1 MSSRNSRGTAS
12 PGGLQRTG
20 QEPGGR
26 HGKAPPASKK
36 AQAGLFKPT
45 APAPIQRAPRTQRK
59 RYGRSELACT
69 DSPYLCP
76 ACHELLYVDTV
87 AMGETCLNRRCTRY
101 TYRGEIFGD
110 LTEHEGPLRAEEL
123 YRESIRGF
131 HNFSQE
137 FLFQKIHEARAV
149 ECSKLFK
156 REGMNTGI
164 VTSLDHLMMQL
175 HGNTAWGASR
185 DYRACRAAF
194 DEYYTNFENLAF
206 FEDILAKNYIPT
218 TIGNPLVIKYQPALK
233 EFFRAYGMF
242 SAGDERNTADPL
254 PFYHIDRKSMGDPSK
269 SAFDLDAI
277 CDNSLPLASMLNYAF
292 KMRRFTSK
300 MHRYPARPE
309 DLAALRSLWE
319 TCQPGSP
326 STVTAEELR
335 KVYEGAVEKNE
346 MSGDF
351 DLFLEDY
358 TSGKAHAPVVVF
370 DGEKYRY
377 DYPSLLLY
385 QVYLSSN
392 NPSRSG
398 TQAETGRTIHEKNRQ
413 CAARHFEAEIRQKLR
428 GDGFDV
434 YPQLDNEQFKPS
446 FDGKRRE
453 FDCIAVDRKCKIIV
467 IVEAKCE
474 GMAPSSMAAGMMVD
488 QLALDKKTGLI
499 AHAKSHHSRREFFRQ
514 HFDDLKRRG
523 LDLQGSFSD
532 YAVRALVVTKHEPL
546 VSRYM
551 DIDIISYKEFLLTNF
566 RFPAAPGSLAGAVP
580 EPARRPSVT
589 QPAGRGGGTA
599 RPHRG
604 AMRGRRG

>member
-1 MSSRNSRGTAS
+1 MEEA
-12 PGGLQRTG
+12 
-20 QEPGGR
+20 
-26 HGKAPPASKK
+26 
-36 AQAGLFKPT
+36 
-45 APAPIQRAPRTQRK
+45 
-59 RYGRSELACT
+59 
-69 DSPYLCP
+69 
-76 ACHELLYVDTV
+76 
-87 AMGETCLNRRCTRY
+87 CLNRGCTRY
-101 TYRGEIFGD
+101 TYRGEIFGN

-123 YRESIRGF
+123 YRESILAF

-137 FLFQKIHEARAV
+137 FLLQKIHEARAV

-156 REGMNTGI
+156 REGMNIGI

-175 HGNTAWGASR
+175 HGNTAWGVSR
-185 DYRACRAAF
+185 DYRACRVAF
-194 DEYYTNFENLAF
+194 DEYYTNFENMEF

-218 TIGNPLVIKYQPALK
+218 TSGNPLVIKYQPALK
-233 EFFRAYGMF
+233 EFFRAHGMF

-254 PFYHIDRKSMGDPSK
+254 PFYHIDRKSMGDPAK
-269 SAFDLDAI
+269 SVFDLDAI

-292 KMRRFTSK
+292 KMRHSASK

-319 TCQPGSP
+319 TCRPGSP

-335 KVYEGAVEKNE
+335 EVYEGAVEKNE

-358 TSGKAHAPVVVF
+358 TSGKAYAPVVVF

-385 QVYLSSN
+385 QVYLHSN

-398 TQAETGRTIHEKNRQ
+398 TQAEAGRTIHVKNRQ

-453 FDCIAVDRKCKIIV
+453 FDCVAVDRERKIIV
-467 IVEAKCE
+467 LVEAKYE
-474 GMAPSSMAAGMMVD
+474 DVAPSSMAAGTMVD
-488 QLALDKKTGLI
+488 QVALDKKTGLI
-499 AHAKSHHSRREFFRQ
+499 AHAKKHHLRREFFRR
-514 HFDDLKRRG
+514 HFDDLKQRD

-546 VSRYM
+546 ISRYT
-551 DIDIISYKEFLLTNF
+551 DIDIISYKEFMSTDF
-566 RFPAAPGSLAGAVP
+566 GSSAVPGGFAGAAP
-580 EPARRPSVT
+580 EPARRPPAT

-599 RPHRG
+599 RPRCG
-604 AMRGRRG
+604 AKRGRRG